1 MKRVKKPVFFVV
13 TLLILAL
20 VYTSL
25 FGVYG
30 QKGDFKQTYIKGA
43 GDIRWGIDIRGGVE
57 ATFSPA
63 DGVEATTEQLNAAK
77 EIIETRMVSNNITDY
92 ELYTDPTNNR
102 IIVRFP
108 WKSDEE
114 DFDPEAAID
123 ELAATAQLTFREGME
138 YEDAEYADDGSVV
151 YKTPTGTTAE
161 NIILEG
167 SDVVSAEPAMT
178 QDESTGEYKYIV
190 SLKFSDEGKEKFA
203 EATSELVGETISI
216 WMDDVMISY
225 PTVEEA
231 ITNGECSI
239 SGDFTSEEATQLAS
253 KIQAGALPFALQ
265 VSSFSSMPPTLGTQ
279 ALNAMMLAGILA
291 FVVIS
296 VLMIVLFRLPG
307 VVAVISLAGQVGLC
321 MAAISG
327 FFPFL
332 NSYTTTLPGLAGI
345 VLSIGMGVDAN
356 VISAS
361 RIREEL
367 RNGKSLDGAL
377 KLGFSESFW
386 AIFDGNITT
395 LIVAVMLMGVFG
407 PSNILSIIFGE
418 STTGAIFSFGFTL
431 LVGIIG
437 NFIMGMTATRLMTL
451 SLAGFKGLHKKWLFG
466 GARGDE

>member
-13 TLLILAL
+13 ALLIVAL

-30 QKGDFKQTYIKGA
+30 QNGDFKLTYIKGA

-57 ATFSPA
+57 ATFSPE
-63 DGVEATTEQLNAAK
+63 DGVEATTDQLNAAK

-138 YEDAEYADDGSVV
+138 YETSEYADDGSLV

-178 QDESTGEYKYIV
+178 QNQETGENQYVV
-190 SLKFSDEGKEKFA
+190 SLKLSDEGKEKFA
-203 EATSELVGETISI
+203 QATSRLVGKTISI

-225 PTVEEA
+225 PTVNEA
-231 ITNGECSI
+231 ITNGECTI
-239 SGDFTSEEATQLAS
+239 TGDFTSEEATQLAS

-327 FFPFL
+327 YFPFL

-367 RNGKSLDGAL
+367 KGGKSLDGAL

>member
-13 TLLILAL
+13 ALLILAL

-30 QKGDFKQTYIKGA
+30 QNGDFKLTYIKGA

-57 ATFSPA
+57 ATFSPE
-63 DGVEATTEQLNAAK
+63 DGVEATTDQLNAAK

-138 YEDAEYADDGSVV
+138 YETSEYADDGSLV

-178 QDESTGEYKYIV
+178 QNQETGEYQYIV
-190 SLKFSDEGKEKFA
+190 SLKLSDEGKEKFA
-203 EATSELVGETISI
+203 QATTELVGKTISI

-225 PTVEEA
+225 PTVNEA

-239 SGDFTSEEATQLAS
+239 TGDFTSEEATQLAS

-291 FVVIS
+291 FAVIS

-327 FFPFL
+327 YFPFL

>member
-13 TLLILAL
+13 ALLILAL

-30 QKGDFKQTYIKGA
+30 QNGDFKLTYIKGA

-57 ATFSPA
+57 ATFSPE
-63 DGVEATTEQLNAAK
+63 DGVEATVDQLTAAK

-138 YEDAEYADDGSVV
+138 YETSEYADDGSLV

-178 QDESTGEYKYIV
+178 QNQETGENQYVV
-190 SLKFSDEGKEKFA
+190 SLKLSDEGKEKFA
-203 EATSELVGETISI
+203 QATSRLVGKTISI

-225 PTVEEA
+225 PTVNEA

-239 SGDFTSEEATQLAS
+239 TGDFTSEEATQLAS

-327 FFPFL
+327 YFPFL

>member
-13 TLLILAL
+13 ALLILAL

-30 QKGDFKQTYIKGA
+30 QNGDFKLTYIKGA

-57 ATFSPA
+57 ATFSPE
-63 DGVEATTEQLNAAK
+63 DGVEATTDQLNAAK

-138 YEDAEYADDGSVV
+138 YETSEYADDGSLV

-178 QDESTGEYKYIV
+178 QNQETGEYQYIV
-190 SLKFSDEGKEKFA
+190 SLKLSDEGKEKFA
-203 EATSELVGETISI
+203 QATTELVGKTISI

-225 PTVEEA
+225 PTVNEA

-239 SGDFTSEEATQLAS
+239 TGDFTSEEATQLAS

-327 FFPFL
+327 YFPFL

>member
-63 DGVEATTEQLNAAK
+63 DGVEATTEQLKAAK

>member
-13 TLLILAL
+13 ALLILAL

-30 QKGDFKQTYIKGA
+30 QNGDFKLTYIKGA

-57 ATFSPA
+57 ATFSPE
-63 DGVEATTEQLNAAK
+63 DGVEATVDQLNAAK

-138 YEDAEYADDGSVV
+138 YETSEYADDGSLV

-178 QDESTGEYKYIV
+178 QNQETGENQYVV
-190 SLKFSDEGKEKFA
+190 SLKLSDEGKEKFA
-203 EATSELVGETISI
+203 QATSRLVGKTISI

-225 PTVEEA
+225 PTVNEA
-231 ITNGECSI
+231 ITNGECTI
-239 SGDFTSEEATQLAS
+239 TGDFTSEEATQLAS

-327 FFPFL
+327 YFPFL

>member
-63 DGVEATTEQLNAAK
+63 DGVEATSTELEAAK
-77 EIIETRMVSNNITDY
+77 QIIETRMVSNNITDY

-203 EATSELVGETISI
+203 EATSELVGKTISI

-253 KIQAGALPFALQ
+253 KIQAGALPFALE
-265 VSSFSSMPPTLGTQ
+265 VSDFNSMAPTLGTQ
-279 ALNAMMLAGILA
+279 ALDAMMLAGILA